1 MCNCSTNSCDCN
13 EYRVSTGPQGN
24 TGPAG
29 PQGPAGPP
37 GNRTYLVSRSW
48 ITSEPTTS
56 TASSSYQS
64 LSTFTFNPTFTSIL
78 TNDGDSILIRAVYSI
93 TTATVPNSSR
103 NIRINIT
110 DSVGNIFNYTRNI
123 SYSGTSSNSSIIV
136 ELRLSRISNTTHLIV
151 GDMQLFNGG
160 GLASRDT
167 ATLNVNGLWTV
178 SVQGATP
185 NTFVSNQEIKLL
197 DFSIEKIKND
207 N

>member
-1 MCNCSTNSCDCN
+1 MCNCSSNSCDCN
-13 EYRVSTGPQGN
+13 DYRVSTGPQGN
-24 TGPAG
+24 TGPSG

-48 ITSEPTTS
+48 ITSEPITS
-56 TASSSYQS
+56 TASSSYQP
-64 LSTFTFNPTFTSIL
+64 LSTFTFTPASSSIL
-78 TNDGDSILIRAVYSI
+78 TNTGDSILIRAVYSI
-93 TTATVPNSSR
+93 TTASVPNSSR

-110 DSVGNIFNYTRNI
+110 DGVGNIYNYTRNI
-123 SYSGTSSNSSIIV
+123 SYSGNSSNSTIIV
-136 ELRLSRISNTTHLIV
+136 ELRLSRISSTTHLII
-151 GDMQLFNGG
+151 GDIQLFNGS

-167 ATLNVNGLWTV
+167 TTLDTSVLWTV
-178 SVQGATP
+178 NIQGATP